1 MNQTKETIYIDVDD
15 DITGIIDRVVSSK
28 ETIVAAV
35 LPKRADALHSSVN
48 LRLLKRA
55 AEEAKKSLVLITTE
69 VPILK
74 LAGLTRV
81 HVAESLTSKPYLPV
95 KPESDAT
102 ETIVSEPLDELALD
116 PAKSIGELSGDKA
129 TVVIP
134 SDPRDSLAL
143 DEDTIELDN
152 LESGDPKDKKDEPH
166 VKKDK
171 KLSVPS
177 FDRFRKRI
185 FIFSGIGLF
194 LAIFLF
200 FATFV
205 WPRAT
210 ITIKTEKSNVETRL
224 EFTAN
229 IAQVALDE
237 STKVLPAEQKEI
249 KKTLTEKFTATGK
262 QDNGNKASGT
272 MTIYNC
278 SDTDST
284 VPAGTTFT
292 NNGFSFALN
301 SATTVPASDF
311 FSPASGGACKKNRS
325 ANGAVTATSGGGDYN
340 LSANRTYSSNAGSTL
355 TGLGSAMGGGTS
367 KIVTVVS
374 AEDIDTAKKIIVA
387 KSTDEHKSELVS
399 LFKASSKF
407 GLVETF
413 SATQGEV
420 MSSPKVGEE
429 AGEAMLS
436 APFIYQMLGVSL
448 SEIEKLLTT
457 TQNAKID
464 TKKQKIYDSGIDTA
478 KIGQLE
484 RPSAGE
490 AKMSLTGTGIA
501 GPKLDADT
509 IANEVAG
516 QSGGA
521 TKQIISSR
529 PDIASVEV
537 RYDPFWVFSTPKK
550 VSRITII
557 FDAAD

>member
-55 AEEAKKSLVLITTE
+55 AEEANKSLVLITSE
-69 VPILK
+69 APILK

-81 HVAESLTSKPYLPV
+81 HVAESLTSKPYLPK
-95 KPESDAT
+95 KPEIEVT
-102 ETIVSEPLDELALD
+102 ETIVSEPLDEPVVD
-116 PAKSIGELSGDKA
+116 PAKGIGELAGDKVTKDEPKGLSA
-129 TVVIP
+129 T
-134 SDPRDSLAL
+134 DD
-143 DEDTIELDN
+143 DTIELDN
-152 LESGDPKDKKDEPH
+152 LEPSESDDKKTGPH
-166 VKKDK
+166 HKKDK

-177 FDRFRKRI
+177 FDRFRKKI
-185 FIFSGIGLF
+185 FIFGGIGLF
-194 LAIFLF
+194 LIIFIF
-200 FATFV
+200 FAAFV

-237 STKVLPAEQKEI
+237 AAKVLPAEQKEV

-262 QDNGNKASGT
+262 QDIGNKATGT

-278 SDTDST
+278 SDTDAT
-284 VPAGTTFT
+284 VSAGTTFT
-292 NNGFSFALN
+292 NNGFSFSLN
-301 SATTVPASDF
+301 SATNVPASDF

-325 ANGAVTATSGGGDYN
+325 ADGAVTATSGGGDYN
-340 LSANRTYSSNAGSTL
+340 LSANRTYSSSVGSTL
-355 TGLGSAMGGGTS
+355 TGVGTAMGGGTS
-367 KIVTVVS
+367 QIVTVVS
-374 AEDIDTAKKIIVA
+374 NEDIEAAKKLIDA
-387 KSTDEHKSELVS
+387 KSTDEYKSELTA

-407 GLVETF
+407 GLVETIT
-413 SATQGEV
+413 SVQGEV
-420 MSSPKVGEE
+420 TSSPKVGEAASE
-429 AGEAMLS
+429 ATLS
-436 APFIYQMLGVSL
+436 VPFTYQMLGVNL
-448 SEIEKLLTT
+448 NDIEKLLTT
-457 TQNAKID
+457 VQNTKID
-464 TKKQKIYDSGIDTA
+464 TKKQKIYDSGVDTA
-478 KIGQLE
+478 KIGQLS
-484 RPSAGE
+484 RPTAGE
-490 AKMSLTGTGIA
+490 AKMSLLGTGIA

-509 IANEVAG
+509 IAKEVAG
-516 QSGGA
+516 KSGGA

-557 FDAAD
+557 FDAAN

>member
-55 AEEAKKSLVLITTE
+55 AEEANKSLVLITSE
-69 VPILK
+69 APILK

-81 HVAESLTSKPYLPV
+81 HVAKSLTTKPYLPE
-95 KPESDAT
+95 KPESEVT
-102 ETIVSEPLDELALD
+102 ETIVTEPLDEPAVD
-116 PAKSIGELSGDKA
+116 PEKSIGELAGDK
-129 TVVIP
+129 VVKDAPKVSPAI
-134 SDPRDSLAL
+134 DD
-143 DEDTIELDN
+143 DTIELDN
-152 LESGDPKDKKDEPH
+152 LEPENSDDKKAGPH
-166 VKKDK
+166 TKKDK

-185 FIFSGIGLF
+185 FIFGGIGLF
-194 LAIFLF
+194 LVIFLF

-210 ITIKTEKSNVETRL
+210 ITIATEKSNVETRL

-237 STKVLPAEQKEI
+237 ATKVLPAEQKEA

-262 QDNGNKASGT
+262 QDNGNKAAGT

-278 SDTDST
+278 SDTDAT

-292 NNGFSFALN
+292 NNGFSFSLN
-301 SATTVPASDF
+301 MAVVVQHSTFNSVLVCNKEHS
-311 FSPASGGACKKNRS
+311 ASGS
-325 ANGAVTATSGGGDYN
+325 VTAVSGGGDYN
-340 LSANRTYSSNAGSTL
+340 LSANRTYSSSVGSHI
-355 TGLGSAMGGGTS
+355 TGVGSAMGGGTT

-374 AEDIDTAKKIIVA
+374 QEDIEAAKKIVVA
-387 KSTDEHKSELVS
+387 KSVDEYKSELVA

-413 SATQGEV
+413 TAVMGDVTSA
-420 MSSPKVGEE
+420 PKVGEE
-429 AGEAMLS
+429 AGEATLS
-436 APFIYQMLGVSL
+436 IPFTYQMLGVNL
-448 SEIEKLLTT
+448 SDIEKLLTT
-457 TQNAKID
+457 VQNTKID

-490 AKMSLTGTGIA
+490 AKMSLSGTGIA

-509 IANEVAG
+509 IAREVAG
-516 QSGGA
+516 KSGGA

-537 RYDPFWVFSTPKK
+537 HYEPFWVFSTPKK

-557 FDAAD
+557 FDAAE

>member
-28 ETIVAAV
+28 ETIVAVV
-35 LPKRADALHSSVN
+35 LPKRADTLHSSVN

-55 AEEAKKSLVLITTE
+55 TEEANKSLVLITSE
-69 VPILK
+69 APILR

-81 HVAESLTSKPYLPV
+81 HVARSLTTKPYLPE
-95 KPESDAT
+95 KPESEVT
-102 ETIVSEPLDELALD
+102 ETIISEPLDEPAVD
-116 PAKSIGELSGDKA
+116 PAKSIGELAGDK
-129 TVVIP
+129 VIKDAP
-134 SDPRDSLAL
+134 KDPPTI

-152 LESGDPKDKKDEPH
+152 LEPENSDDKTAGPH
-166 VKKDK
+166 TKKDK

-185 FIFSGIGLF
+185 FIYSGIGIF
-194 LAIFLF
+194 LVFFLF

-210 ITIKTEKSNVETRL
+210 ITINTEKSNVETRL

-237 STKVLPAEQKEI
+237 TTKVLPAEQKEV

-262 QDNGNKASGT
+262 QDNGNKATGT
-272 MTIYNC
+272 MTLKNC
-278 SDTDST
+278 VEQNGEVT
-284 VPAGTTFT
+284 VPAGASFSS
-292 NNGFSFALN
+292 NGFTFLSNEVVVLPESTF
-301 SATTVPASDF
+301 
-311 FSPASGGACKKNRS
+311 
-325 ANGAVTATSGGGDYN
+325 SGGGNCNTPNRTVGVTAQSGGDSYN
-340 LSANRTYSSNAGSTL
+340 LNSRSYSSSIAGVQANGT
-355 TGLGSAMGGGTS
+355 AMSGGTS
-367 KIVTVVS
+367 KLVTVVS
-374 AEDIDTAKKIIVA
+374 SEDIEAAKKIIVA
-387 KSTDEHKSELVS
+387 KSVDEYKSELVA

-413 SATQGEV
+413 TAIQGEV
-420 MSSPKVGEE
+420 TSAPKVGEE
-429 AGEAMLS
+429 AGEAILS
-436 APFIYQMLGVSL
+436 IPFTYQMLGVNL
-448 SEIEKLLTT
+448 SDIEKLLTT
-457 TQNAKID
+457 AQNAKID

-490 AKMSLTGTGIA
+490 AKMSLSGTGIA

-509 IANEVAG
+509 IAREVAG
-516 QSGGA
+516 KSGGA

-537 RYDPFWVFSTPKK
+537 HYEPFWVFSTPKK

-557 FDAAD
+557 FDAAN